1 MNQDKKSFIKEI
13 KDYASSLKLNAIKT
27 DIANAIDEANK
38 NNLSYEEF
46 LFTLLQKEH
55 DIREY
60 NLTQSRLRLANFPY
74 KKYLKDLS
82 MEELPA
88 DAKNK
93 LKHLSSLKFI
103 ENGQNVILSGNP
115 GTGNYRKF
123 LLVGVSCL

>member
-13 KDYASSLKLNAIKT
+13 KEYANSLKLNGIKAE
-27 DIANAIDEANK
+27 IANAIEDANN

-74 KKYLKDLS
+74 KKYL
-82 MEELPA
+82 EIYQW
-88 DAKNK
+88 KNY
-93 LKHLSSLKFI
+93 L
-103 ENGQNVILSGNP
+103 
-115 GTGNYRKF
+115 
-123 LLVGVSCL
+123 